1 MAKRITPHLS
11 YAEYVSTDSDN
22 SVQVWQARLRII
34 EAAKHVYPRF
44 LNKLASDVF
53 PVYRQLA
60 ESRKLAKEGYN
71 FEKALWSENPQLTPL
86 DVLAEEGGLKSAL
99 TKWATQF
106 NAQVEW
112 LMVGAL
118 RTLRDWHVA
127 PDWRE
132 SLKWNTFHGRSETV
146 AIGKDFEFRY
156 LGWDVRLL
164 TWSVYS
170 ESVRKRFEEKISE
183 YERATREFAESLG
196 MVRARRKYSRENFD
210 WFVLYQF
217 AGMSSTKI
225 AERWAEE
232 ADGKAVDEST
242 ILKGVKAAAEL
253 IEWEHL
259 RETGKTRNRKIR

>member
-1 MAKRITPHLS
+1 MAKRATPHLS
-11 YAEYVSTDSDN
+11 YAEYVSPDSDN
-22 SVQVWQARLRII
+22 SVQVWQARLRVI
-34 EAAKHVYPRF
+34 EAAKRVYPRF
-44 LNKLASDVF
+44 LIKLASDVF
-53 PVYRQLA
+53 PLYRQLA
-60 ESRKLAKEGYN
+60 ESRRLAKKGYN
-71 FEKALWSENPQLTPL
+71 FEKALWFENPHLTAL
-86 DVLAEEGGLKSAL
+86 DALTEEGGLKSAL

-106 NAQVEW
+106 NVQVEW

-127 PDWRE
+127 PEWKE

-156 LGWDVRLL
+156 PGWEVRLL

-170 ESVRKRFEEKISE
+170 ESVRKGFEEKISE

-196 MVRARRKYSRENFD
+196 MLPARQKYSPDNFD

-217 AGMSSTKI
+217 AGLSSTKI
-225 AERWAEE
+225 ANRWAS
-232 ADGKAVDEST
+232 DGKAVDDST
-242 ILKGVKAAAEL
+242 ILKGIKAAAEL

-259 RETGKTRNRKIR
+259 RETRKTRNRKIR